1 MGQTDI
7 LTCVFALYGTVGN
20 FNFLY
25 TWSTREWCNLFGRTP
40 NCRDSRI
47 NHMFRNALV
56 WWKWK
61 PLSMLGQHTDHH
73 SREQR
78 LLFHSSSGKKLSD
91 SLHGS
96 QRPRAH
102 ICVGGNNNPTPTT
115 FFHVSFL
122 TAGICF
128 YVSVKR
134 DGCPRCTV
142 ISGNVLLS
150 NVRAPGSLVYVKSA
164 NTASYN
170 KCLHWSQYMPLVR
183 VRMGTT

>member
-1 MGQTDI
+1 
-7 LTCVFALYGTVGN
+7 
-20 FNFLY
+20 
-25 TWSTREWCNLFGRTP
+25 
-40 NCRDSRI
+40 
-47 NHMFRNALV
+47 
-56 WWKWK
+56 
-61 PLSMLGQHTDHH
+61 MLGQHTDHH

-128 YVSVKR
+128 YRISSIFQFYEHWCRAGKKLFPQGLFSSRVMAASVSLIVVRSSKKR
-134 DGCPRCTV
+134 QEVAMMQRTLQITGKGD
-142 ISGNVLLS
+142 IQALE
-150 NVRAPGSLVYVKSA
+150 
-164 NTASYN
+164 
-170 KCLHWSQYMPLVR
+170 
-183 VRMGTT
+183 